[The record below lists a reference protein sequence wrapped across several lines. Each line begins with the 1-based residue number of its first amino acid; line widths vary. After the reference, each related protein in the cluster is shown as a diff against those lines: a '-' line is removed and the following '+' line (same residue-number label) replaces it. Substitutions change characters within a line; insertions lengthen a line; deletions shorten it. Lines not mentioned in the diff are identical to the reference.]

1 MHQGSCMVTLH
12 SFLLLPFNLWSL
24 MLGGWPNIIKS
35 SIVEVECMMVN
46 NALALIESSLGR
58 DLDLFFSQISLAI
71 LLSKLTIK
79 L

>member
-1 MHQGSCMVTLH
+1 
-12 SFLLLPFNLWSL
+12 